1 MKKIV
6 LTILVMVGGTA
17 IVLLVARF
25 PTTSQRANWDNYTSK
40 VVLIEST
47 PYDLWVADTPIK
59 HYQGLSFIKS
69 KNELAGK
76 AGMMFEF
83 ADQSIQSFVNRNTY
97 VDLDVIWMVDNIV
110 VGRDVLPSLDKNGD
124 KVVIVTSP
132 VAVKQVVELVR

>member
-1 MKKIV
+1 
-6 LTILVMVGGTA
+6 
-17 IVLLVARF
+17 
-25 PTTSQRANWDNYTSK
+25 
-40 VVLIEST
+40 
-47 PYDLWVADTPIK
+47 
-59 HYQGLSFIKS
+59 
-69 KNELAGK
+69 
-76 AGMMFEF
+76 MFEF